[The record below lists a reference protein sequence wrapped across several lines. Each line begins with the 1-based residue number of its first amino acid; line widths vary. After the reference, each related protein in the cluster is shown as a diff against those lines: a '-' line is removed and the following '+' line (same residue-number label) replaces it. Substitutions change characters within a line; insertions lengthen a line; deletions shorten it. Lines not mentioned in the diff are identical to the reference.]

1 MFVLTWPINICLQL
15 KLKINSFHLSVDFS
29 AELTVL
35 KRMNFHA
42 AAEELCP
49 VLVQLHRSVYWSPSF
64 YGSKLRWEASGGWP
78 NNHLLS
84 AGLGRVS
91 DSKAE
96 RL

>member
-1 MFVLTWPINICLQL
+1 MLTWSINICFQL
-15 KLKINSFHLSVDFS
+15 NLKIVSFHLGVDFS

-35 KRMNFHA
+35 KRVNFPA

-78 NNHLLS
+78 SNHLPS
-84 AGLGRVS
+84 ASLGRVS